1 MDSGYS
7 TSTIE
12 FQKTLKLG
20 SKLQTVFVY
29 STYTAVHPTTE
40 RNMEGKNYS
49 NRFAMLFM
57 MSVEVQYVSQNH
69 ALSIADACSLIAVEI
84 DFVVGKGWKQATLTM
99 NLRSYT
105 PQN

>member
-40 RNMEGKNYS
+40 RNMEGKNHS
-49 NRFAMLFM
+49 NRCAMLFM

-69 ALSIADACSLIAVEI
+69 ALSIADARSLMAVEI

-105 PQN
+105 PKN